1 MEGGIKMT
9 LEYNQIL
16 VAIDGSKEAKWAFKK
31 SIQIAKRNKA
41 VLNLI
46 HVVDTRS
53 YTAMTKRIPDI
64 DDAIFADG
72 KKVLEAYKEEAQ
84 SAGLSEVNVFVVPGS
99 PKKVIA
105 HDYAEKL
112 DADLII
118 CGAQGLNAFQK
129 FLMGSV
135 SQHIVSNSHCDVLVV
150 RRDLAMLEEDPENR
164 VQDKSN

>member
-1 MEGGIKMT
+1 MT
-9 LEYNQIL
+9 LEYKQIL
-16 VAIDGSKEAKWAFKK
+16 VAIDGSKEAEWAFKK
-31 SIQIAKRNKA
+31 SIEIAKRNKA

-53 YTAMTKRIPDI
+53 YTAMTKRVPDL

-72 KKVLEAYKEEAQ
+72 KRILEAYKEEAQ
-84 SAGLSEVNVFVVPGS
+84 AAGLSEVNIFVVPGL

-105 HDYAEKL
+105 HDYAKKL
-112 DADLII
+112 DTDLII

-135 SQHIVSNSHCDVLVV
+135 SQHIVSNSPCDVLVV
-150 RRDLAMLEEDPENR
+150 RRDLDMINKDDIGAQTEAM
-164 VQDKSN
+164 

>member
-1 MEGGIKMT
+1 MT

-16 VAIDGSKEAKWAFKK
+16 VAIDGSKEAQWAFKK
-31 SIQIAKRNKA
+31 SIEIAKRNEA

-53 YTAMTKRIPDI
+53 FTAMTKRVPGP
-64 DDAIFADG
+64 DDAIFSDG
-72 KKVLEAYKEEAQ
+72 KKVLEKYKEEAQ
-84 SAGLSEVNVFVVPGS
+84 AAGLQEVNVFVVPGS

-105 HDYAEKL
+105 HDYAKKL

-118 CGAQGLNAFQK
+118 CGAQGLNAFQH

-135 SQHIVSNSHCDVLVV
+135 SQHIVTASPVDVLVV
-150 RRDLAMLEEDPENR
+150 RRDLNMTNQESDSGAQTEEM
-164 VQDKSN
+164 

>member
-1 MEGGIKMT
+1 MT
-9 LEYNQIL
+9 LEYKQIL
-16 VAIDGSKEAKWAFKK
+16 VAIDGSKEAEWAFKK
-31 SIQIAKRNKA
+31 SIEIAKRNKA

-53 YTAMTKRIPDI
+53 YTAMTKRVPDL

-72 KKVLEAYKEEAQ
+72 KRILEAYKEEAQ
-84 SAGLSEVNVFVVPGS
+84 AAGLSEVNIFVVPGL

-105 HDYAEKL
+105 HDYAKKL
-112 DADLII
+112 DTDLII

-135 SQHIVSNSHCDVLVV
+135 SQHIVSNSPCDVLVV
-150 RRDLAMLEEDPENR
+150 RRDLDMINKDDDIGAQTEAM
-164 VQDKSN
+164 